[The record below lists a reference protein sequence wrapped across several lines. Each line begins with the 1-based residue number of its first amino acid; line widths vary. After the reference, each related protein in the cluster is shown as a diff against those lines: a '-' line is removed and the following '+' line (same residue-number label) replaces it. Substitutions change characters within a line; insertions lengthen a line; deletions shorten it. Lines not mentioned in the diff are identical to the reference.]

1 MRSASLMQSTC
12 LALIAWILSVHTALG
27 AELKSSSRYRQELY
41 DAKQWTVTKS
51 VSAHFGTTLPKAT
64 VLLLRSVPVTGR
76 DGVDRPLHSANL
88 VVIANREIVYAFAP
102 LTVGAPDSTS
112 PIFDI
117 DDLNPQHAFLEL
129 EDVTGDGLPEIIF
142 HSGWRAASDWENVVH
157 VLQFV
162 GSGPTRFRDI
172 RREDFTDSWWHGVR
186 FLKQD
191 TRALA
196 VVAEPVDPP
205 VAPDDF
211 VAHGQPR
218 FHRYSVYR
226 WDQKNQ
232 RFELQQRIPESRTLH
247 DSAGEG
253 LDGDWRH
260 ISAAVH
266 ERG

>member
-1 MRSASLMQSTC
+1 MRSASLMQSTRS
-12 LALIAWILSVHTALG
+12 ALIVWILSVHPALG
-27 AELKSSSRYRQELY
+27 AELKSSSRHRQQLY
-41 DAKQWTVTKS
+41 DAKQWTVIKS
-51 VSAHFGTTLPKAT
+51 VSAHFGATLPKAT

-76 DGVDRPLHSANL
+76 DAVDRPLHSANL
-88 VVIANREIVYAFAP
+88 VVIANRQIVYAFPP
-102 LTVGAPDSTS
+102 LTVAPSDSTS

-117 DDLNPQHAFLEL
+117 DDSRHAFLEL

-157 VLQFV
+157 ILHFV

-172 RREDFTDSWWHGVR
+172 HREDFTDSWWHGVR

-191 TRALA
+191 RRALA

-218 FHRYSVYR
+218 FHRYVVYR

-232 RFELQQRIPESRTLH
+232 HFELQQRIPESGKLH
-247 DSAGEG
+247 DSAGEA
-253 LDGDWRH
+253 LDEDWRL
-260 ISAAVH
+260 ISAAVN
-266 ERG
+266 ELG